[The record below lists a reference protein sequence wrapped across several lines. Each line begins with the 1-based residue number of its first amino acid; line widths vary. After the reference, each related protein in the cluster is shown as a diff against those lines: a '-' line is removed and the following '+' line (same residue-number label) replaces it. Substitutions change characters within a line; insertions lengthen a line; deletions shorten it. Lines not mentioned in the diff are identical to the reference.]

1 MTTKEKKK
9 VQVMID
15 QQTAIDAENILS
27 KLGINPS
34 TAINALYTRIVA
46 TNSLPFSLELS
57 EDEKA
62 DLQLKSALAKLPVEE
77 IKTQKDMEDFI
88 NED

>member
-27 KLGINPS
+27 KLGINPT